1 MEDYINISSFEIDLL
16 EDVQQFKKFFYTLVE
31 NYDELSELDGLKEY
45 LLETKRHDCYMVVKH
60 YEDATS

>member
-1 MEDYINISSFEIDLL
+1 MEDYININSFEIDLL
-16 EDVQQFKKFFYTLVE
+16 ENVEQFKKFFYTLVE

-45 LLETKRHDCYMVVKH
+45 LLETERHDCYMVVKH